1 MDQIVL
7 LFRFTSSH
15 VDYMS
20 TDSVDLQILQEL
32 RKIRESLVEEPAP
45 STPPPAPP
53 KGFMNEFIQFLNKHG
68 IVGLAIAFI
77 MGGAVKD
84 LVSAL
89 VADVFMPLITFFIP
103 EGGWREAVWGL
114 GPIVFKVG
122 HFAGTMLDFVVIAII
137 VFLMMRQLEK
147 TNLK

>member
-1 MDQIVL
+1 
-7 LFRFTSSH
+7 
-15 VDYMS
+15 MS
-20 TDSVDLQILQEL
+20 TDSVDFQILQEL

-45 STPPPAPP
+45 STPLPAPP

-89 VADVFMPLITFFIP
+89 VADVFSARAPP
-103 EGGWREAVWGL
+103 SSPRV
-114 GPIVFKVG
+114 
-122 HFAGTMLDFVVIAII
+122 AGERPSGAWAPSCS
-137 VFLMMRQLEK
+137 R
-147 TNLK
+147 

>member
-1 MDQIVL
+1 
-7 LFRFTSSH
+7 
-15 VDYMS
+15 MS

-45 STPPPAPP
+45 STPLPAPP

-89 VADVFMPLITFFIP
+89 VADVFMPLITPFIP

-122 HFAGTMLDFVVIAII
+122 HFAGTMLDFGVIAII

>member
-1 MDQIVL
+1 
-7 LFRFTSSH
+7 
-15 VDYMS
+15 MS
-20 TDSVDLQILQEL
+20 ADSVDLQILQEL
-32 RKIRESLVEEPAP
+32 RRIRESLVEEPASP
-45 STPPPAPP
+45 TPPPAPA
-53 KGFMNEFIQFLNKHG
+53 KGLMSEFIQFLNKHG
-68 IVGLAIAFI
+68 VVGLAIAFI

-103 EGGWREAVWGL
+103 EGGWREAVWAL

-122 HFAGTMLDFVVIAII
+122 HFAGTVLDFMVIALI

>member
-1 MDQIVL
+1 
-7 LFRFTSSH
+7 
-15 VDYMS
+15 MS

-32 RKIRESLVEEPAP
+32 RKIRESLVKEPAP
-45 STPPPAPP
+45 PTPPPAPP
-53 KGFMNEFIQFLNKHG
+53 KGFLNEFIQFLNKHG
-68 IVGLAIAFI
+68 VVGLAIAFI

-89 VADVFMPLITFFIP
+89 VADGFMPLITFFIP
-103 EGGWREAVWGL
+103 EGGWREVVWGL

-122 HFAGTMLDFVVIAII
+122 HFAGTMLDFIVIAIV
-137 VFLMMRQLEK
+137 VFLMMKQLEK

>member
-1 MDQIVL
+1 
-7 LFRFTSSH
+7 
-15 VDYMS
+15 MS
-20 TDSVDLQILQEL
+20 TDSVDFQILQEL

-45 STPPPAPP
+45 STPLLAPP
-53 KGFMNEFIQFLNKHG
+53 KGFLNEFIQFLNKHG

-89 VADVFMPLITFFIP
+89 VADVFMPLITFFSP
-103 EGGWREAVWGL
+103 GGGWREAVWGL

-122 HFAGTMLDFVVIAII
+122 HFAGTVLDFIVIAII

>member
-1 MDQIVL
+1 
-7 LFRFTSSH
+7 
-15 VDYMS
+15 MS

-53 KGFMNEFIQFLNKHG
+53 KGFMDEFIQFLNKYG

-103 EGGWREAVWGL
+103 EGGWREAVWEL

>member
-1 MDQIVL
+1 
-7 LFRFTSSH
+7 
-15 VDYMS
+15 MS

-45 STPPPAPP
+45 TPPPVPP
-53 KGFMNEFIQFLNKHG
+53 KGFMNEFIQFLNKHR

-89 VADVFMPLITFFIP
+89 VADVFMPLITPFIP

-122 HFAGTMLDFVVIAII
+122 HFAGTVLDFIAIASI
-137 VFLMMRQLEK
+137 VFLMMKQLEK

>member
-1 MDQIVL
+1 
-7 LFRFTSSH
+7 
-15 VDYMS
+15 MS

-32 RKIRESLVEEPAP
+32 RKIREGLVKEPAP
-45 STPPPAPP
+45 PTPPPAPP
-53 KGFMNEFIQFLNKHG
+53 KGFLNEFIQFLNKHG

-103 EGGWREAVWGL
+103 DGGWREVPLKL

-122 HFAGTMLDFVVIAII
+122 HFAGTVLDFIVIAII
-137 VFLMMRQLEK
+137 VFLMMKQLEK

>member
-1 MDQIVL
+1 
-7 LFRFTSSH
+7 
-15 VDYMS
+15 MS

-32 RKIRESLVEEPAP
+32 RKIRESLVKEPAP
-45 STPPPAPP
+45 PTPPPTPP
-53 KGFMNEFIQFLNKHG
+53 KGFLDEFIQFLNKYG

-137 VFLMMRQLEK
+137 VFLMMKQLEE
-147 TNLK
+147 TILK

>member
-1 MDQIVL
+1 
-7 LFRFTSSH
+7 
-15 VDYMS
+15 MS

-45 STPPPAPP
+45 PTPPPAPP
-53 KGFMNEFIQFLNKHG
+53 KGFLDEFIQFLNKYG
-68 IVGLAIAFI
+68 VVGLAIAFI

-114 GPIVFKVG
+114 GLIVFKVG

-137 VFLMMRQLEK
+137 VFLMMKQLEK